1 MAPKTRLSRA
11 TSRNTS
17 RPSTPRESS
26 LQIPSSAVSEP
37 AVRPSR
43 KARKSAA
50 NNHARVAARPSQE
63 ETKTGSA
70 HAHALTHSSSA
81 PAEPPSAPPRWDEP
95 WVEPELP
102 APTPTYKFDSV
113 KGEKTYHLA
122 PTIPLGILPSMRL
135 RRSLGLVPSGK
146 PASHAAAAKKK
157 NGFLSAKST
166 PAVSRPGTASTSA
179 DDQAPSEFSQQLDG
193 LRELEN
199 GVQLFAN
206 MRSNG
211 NTSADATAIATANA
225 TAEPETAPGSS
236 SAAGPVNGHHPLTP
250 TLPTLKYTSE
260 KILQIVDVA
269 IARAEER
276 NQPKVVHGLTRIKEA
291 TSRDQFLFAVL
302 EGAFTQP
309 AGSRERAVFQTLMRD
324 AVKNNPLGM
333 QTPGPTEM
341 TRTQSTASTS
351 SSLSSAK
358 SLDAETFA
366 PAMTPGRP
374 SAASAPPK
382 NKGGRPPGKGKG
394 KGRSAPRT
402 SSQSIFPSLEAV
414 ALRKRQRL
422 EDPDYSDETLDVK
435 RSALKKT
442 FTDAAVGESHVRPAR
457 SSPVADRSTSPVTPV
472 PTVSAGTKRTR
483 EVEEVLETETETAV
497 VNGVLPEENR
507 VSKRARRSKPNAD
520 EIDNND
526 FCHVCGGN
534 GQLLCCDGC
543 VDSYHFSCLDPPVD
557 PKSPPEGQWFCPVCA
572 DKRLMD
578 PLIQSVNTI
587 PPKPY
592 ELPSEIRGYFEG
604 AETGEGGVY
613 KDVPVRPRGLNNR
626 ARGGNRSLRPEDN
639 HAFYRLT
646 DTKGKLITCS
656 GCGQTSNGRRP
667 IIQCDYCPCS
677 WHLDCLDPPRSNP
690 PPQVPGSDNPALY
703 WKCPNHIDHDL
714 ALIDGLGGGRLAQIR
729 RPRNPRFVDVEV
741 LPSDIEAD
749 KFDEM
754 EMSGTVYR
762 VPEKGLILDFVRRV
776 KRGHVE
782 DEARAAFV
790 AAAARAGQIKGASA
804 ARSDGVASRSSARNG
819 DDADTIAD
827 GDGYSLA
834 PSELDAAMALAGLGV
849 AVVPQTETETET
861 AAPQSEPERAE
872 RLVQQ
877 LLAEVPESVRNESN
891 DVDILRSIQ
900 EMVKERIK
908 ALTETETARPETEV
922 VGVDGATN

>member
-37 AVRPSR
+37 GRPSR

-50 NNHARVAARPSQE
+50 NNARVAARPSQE
-63 ETKTGSA
+63 ETKTRSA
-70 HAHALTHSSSA
+70 HALALHHAHHSSSSSSA
-81 PAEPPSAPPRWDEP
+81 PAEPPSVPPRWDEP

-113 KGEKTYHLA
+113 RGEKTYHLA

-146 PASHAAAAKKK
+146 PTSQAAAAKKK

-179 DDQAPSEFSQQLDG
+179 DDQPPSEFSQLDG
-193 LRELEN
+193 LRALEN
-199 GVQLFAN
+199 GDQLFAN

-211 NTSADATAIATANA
+211 NTSAGATATTANA

-236 SAAGPVNGHHPLTP
+236 AAGPVNGHPLTP
-250 TLPTLKYTSE
+250 SLPSLKYTSE

-276 NQPKVVHGLTRIKEA
+276 NQPKVVHGLTRIREA

-341 TRTQSTASTS
+341 TRTQSATSTS

-374 SAASAPPK
+374 TAASAPPK

-457 SSPVADRSTSPVTPV
+457 SSPAAGRSTSPVTPV

-483 EVEEVLETETETAV
+483 EVEKVPETETETAV
-497 VNGVLPEENR
+497 VNGVPSEENR

-613 KDVPVRPRGLNNR
+613 KDVPVRPRGGNHR

-646 DTKGKLITCS
+646 DPKGKLITCS

-741 LPSDIEAD
+741 LPSDIEAEQ
-749 KFDEM
+749 FDEM

-790 AAAARAGQIKGASA
+790 AAAARAGQIKAASA
-804 ARSDGVASRSSARNG
+804 ARSDGVASRCSAGNG
-819 DDADTIAD
+819 VDTNAE
-827 GDGYSLA
+827 GSNLA

-849 AVVPQTETETET
+849 AVPQTETETT
-861 AAPQSEPERAE
+861 APPQSEPERAE

-877 LLAEVPESVRNESN
+877 LLAEVPENVRNESN

-900 EMVKERIK
+900 EMVNERIK
-908 ALTETETARPETEV
+908 TLTETARSETEV
-922 VGVDGATN
+922 VDGATN